1 MEAEMDKERIGTKVY
16 EHTETTVDVSSGEI
30 SEQKRYTKKLI
41 PVEPAFVKMY
51 LKDILFLKDVPKG
64 LHGVLYALIM
74 RINYYN
80 EVIINSELKRKIA
93 EEVGL
98 SFTRVNQGITAF
110 VKKGIL
116 IRTGKGIYLINPHL
130 FGRGSWENIQGIR
143 LEVGYR
149 IGSED
154 KEIEATIE
162 KANDHE

>member
-1 MEAEMDKERIGTKVY
+1 MDKEQRQTMKIY
-16 EHTETTVDVSSGEI
+16 EHTETVMDSNSGEI
-30 SEQKRYTKKLI
+30 SEQKRYTKKLL

-51 LKDILFLKDVPKG
+51 LKDILLLKDVPKG

-80 EVIINSELKRKIA
+80 EVVVNSELKRKIA

-98 SFTRVNQGITAF
+98 SFTRVNQGVTAF

-116 IRTGKGIYLINPHL
+116 IRTGKGIYVINPHL

-143 LEVGYR
+143 LQVGYKV
-149 IGSED
+149 GSAD
-154 KEIEATIE
+154 REIEATIE
-162 KANDHE
+162 TTDDHE